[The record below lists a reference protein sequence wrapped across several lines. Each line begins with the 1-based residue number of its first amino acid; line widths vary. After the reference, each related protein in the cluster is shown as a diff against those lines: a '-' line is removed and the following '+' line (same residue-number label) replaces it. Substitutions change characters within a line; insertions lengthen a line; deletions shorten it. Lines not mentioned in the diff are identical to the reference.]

1 MTFREPI
8 TELEKMIV
16 ERLEIKNPLVEVT
29 EESISFISGNCL
41 FCDEPWRYKVQ
52 IATRD
57 SQTLELTGNHVTTH
71 ICESCLLEREPIWG
85 SERVKIL
92 YVREEI
98 KI

>member
-1 MTFREPI
+1 MIREPT

-29 EESISFISGNCL
+29 DESISFISGNCL

-57 SQTLELTGNHVTTH
+57 SQTLELTGSQVTVH
-71 ICESCLLEREPIWG
+71 LCESCLLEREPVWG
-85 SERVKIL
+85 SERVKVL
-92 YVREEI
+92 YVREE
-98 KI
+98 